1 MICGDTSSC
10 NGSGSCSGAHI
21 WSRSFGGPGDDR
33 IVGVEPTPDGGY
45 ILAGNFAQSIDFG
58 SGPLTGTNDIFVAKL
73 DAMGNEVWS
82 KRFGDADVDG
92 VQDVAVSADG
102 SILLTGFFEA
112 AINFGVTPLSTPERA
127 IFLVKL
133 NTDGNETWAKG
144 FSSTLSTTST
154 QGQNV
159 AVDPASGDVHVSGT
173 YMGSVSLGGATL
185 PNYNTVSGALF
196 LARFS
201 SAGAY
206 EWSDTFGSNGGGVS
220 VVRSALRP
228 DGSYVTACNY
238 YGTLN
243 FGGSTFNGGVAIA
256 AFSSNGSHLWS
267 ENYTSDL
274 LLGDIAAGPTGQ
286 VTMTGAFVGTA
297 SFGGQALMAASP
309 TDIDMFVGRFDLL
322 GQHAWSISN
331 GGLGNDDD
339 ASGVSDGALGVFVA
353 GRFGS
358 TVDIDGSVL
367 TSAGAEDALVLGLD
381 QGGGLEW
388 GVRAGDA
395 GEQEATVIAQST
407 TAVVVGGAFTSGIEL
422 GDGAT
427 LSSNGGRD
435 VFVALL
441 AP

>member
-1 MICGDTSSC
+1 
-10 NGSGSCSGAHI
+10 
-21 WSRSFGGPGDDR
+21 
-33 IVGVEPTPDGGY
+33 
-45 ILAGNFAQSIDFG
+45 
-58 SGPLTGTNDIFVAKL
+58 
-73 DAMGNEVWS
+73 
-82 KRFGDADVDG
+82 
-92 VQDVAVSADG
+92 
-102 SILLTGFFEA
+102 
-112 AINFGVTPLSTPERA
+112 
-127 IFLVKL
+127 
-133 NTDGNETWAKG
+133 
-144 FSSTLSTTST
+144 
-154 QGQNV
+154 
-159 AVDPASGDVHVSGT
+159 
-173 YMGSVSLGGATL
+173 
-185 PNYNTVSGALF
+185 
-196 LARFS
+196 
-201 SAGAY
+201 
-206 EWSDTFGSNGGGVS
+206 
-220 VVRSALRP
+220 
-228 DGSYVTACNY
+228 
-238 YGTLN
+238 
-243 FGGSTFNGGVAIA
+243 
-256 AFSSNGSHLWS
+256 
-267 ENYTSDL
+267 
-274 LLGDIAAGPTGQ
+274 
-286 VTMTGAFVGTA
+286 
-297 SFGGQALMAASP
+297 ASP